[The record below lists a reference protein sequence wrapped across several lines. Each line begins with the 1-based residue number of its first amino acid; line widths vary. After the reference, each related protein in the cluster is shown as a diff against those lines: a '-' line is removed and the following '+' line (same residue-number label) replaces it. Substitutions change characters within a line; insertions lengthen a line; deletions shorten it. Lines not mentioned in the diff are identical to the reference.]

1 MRNSAP
7 LEVIGAPFT
16 MWVAPVGTAFP
27 DVDTDPDSTD
37 WTLVGSAGP
46 LNYDEAGVNVE
57 HSQSMAFWRSL
68 GDAGSR
74 KVFRSSEDLKI
85 GLALVDVTLE
95 QYSFA
100 INGNTVTPT
109 AAGVGTPGTK
119 KIGLS
124 RGFVVDTRA
133 VLLRGPS
140 PEMEDGA
147 MQYEC
152 PRAAQTGEPKPV
164 YTKDKPAMLAIEWT
178 ALVDPSA
185 SDPSEYF
192 GRIVVQTADAET

>member
-1 MRNSAP
+1 MRKSAP

-16 MWVAPVGTAFP
+16 MWVAPVGTVFP
-27 DVDTDPDSTD
+27 AVDEDPDTTD
-37 WTLVGSAGP
+37 WTLIGSAGP

-85 GLALVDVTLE
+85 GLMLVDVTLE

-109 AAGVGTPGTK
+109 AAGPGTPGTK

-178 ALVDPSA
+178 ALVDPGA

-192 GRIVVQTADAET
+192 GRIVVQTAIAET

>member
-1 MRNSAP
+1 MKNAVP
-7 LEVIGAPFT
+7 LEVLAAPFT

-27 DVDTDPDSTD
+27 DVDTVPDASD
-37 WTLVGSAGP
+37 WTLIGAAGP
-46 LNYDEAGVNVE
+46 LNYDEAGVNVD
-57 HSQSMAFWRSL
+57 HAQAMAFWRSL

-85 GLALVDVTLE
+85 GLMLVDVTLE

-100 INGNTVTPT
+100 LNGNTVTTTP
-109 AAGVGTPGTK
+109 AASGVPGTK

-124 RGFVVDTRA
+124 RGFTVDTRA

-164 YTKDKPAMLAIEWT
+164 FTKDKPAQLAIEWT
-178 ALVDPSA
+178 ALVDPDA

-192 GRIVVQTADAET
+192 GRIVVQTDAAL

>member
-1 MRNSAP
+1 MRNAVP
-7 LEVIGAPFT
+7 LEVLAAPFT

-27 DVDTDPDSTD
+27 AVDEDPDSTD
-37 WTLVGSAGP
+37 WTLIGKAGP
-46 LNYDEAGVNVE
+46 LNYDEAGVNVD
-57 HSQSMAFWRSL
+57 HAQSMAFWRSL

-74 KVFRSSEDLKI
+74 KVFRSSEDLKL
-85 GLALVDVTLE
+85 GLMLVDVTLE

-100 INGNTVTPT
+100 LNGNTVTATPA
-109 AAGVGTPGTK
+109 AAGVPGTK

-185 SDPSEYF
+185 TDPSEYF
-192 GRIVVQTADAET
+192 GRIVVQTAEAES

>member
-16 MWVAPVGTAFP
+16 MWVAPVGTVFP
-27 DVDTDPDSTD
+27 EVDQEPDSTD
-37 WTLVGSAGP
+37 WTLIGSAGP

-57 HSQSMAFWRSL
+57 HAQSMAFWRSL

-74 KVFRSSEDLKI
+74 KVFRSSEDLKM
-85 GLALVDVTLE
+85 GLLLVDVTLE

-109 AAGVGTPGTK
+109 AAGPGTPGTK

-164 YTKDKPAMLAIEWT
+164 YTKDKPAMLQIEWT
-178 ALVDPSA
+178 ALVDPDA
-185 SDPSEYF
+185 ADPSEYF
-192 GRIVVQTADAET
+192 GRIVVQTAVAS

>member
-1 MRNSAP
+1 MRNAVP
-7 LEVIGAPFT
+7 LEVLAAPFT
-16 MWVAPVGTAFP
+16 MYVAPVGTVFP
-27 DVDTDPDSTD
+27 EVDQEPDSTD
-37 WTLVGSAGP
+37 WTLVGAAGP
-46 LNYDEAGVNVE
+46 LNYDEAGVNVD

-85 GLALVDVTLE
+85 GLMLVDVTLQ

-100 INGNTVTPT
+100 LNGNTVTTTPPSS
-109 AAGVGTPGTK
+109 GVPGTK

-124 RGFVVDTRA
+124 RGFIVDTRA

-140 PEMEDGA
+140 PEMEDGV

-164 YTKDKPAMLAIEWT
+164 FTKDKPAMLAIEWT
-178 ALVDPSA
+178 ALVDPDA
-185 SDPSEYF
+185 TDPSEYF
-192 GRIVVQTADAET
+192 GRIVTQTDVAES

>member
-7 LEVIGAPFT
+7 LEVLAAPFT
-16 MWVAPVGTAFP
+16 MYVAPIGTAFP
-27 DVDTDPDSTD
+27 QVDEEPDTTD
-37 WTLVGSAGP
+37 WTLVGAAGP
-46 LNYDEAGVNVE
+46 LNYDEAGVNVD
-57 HSQSMAFWRSL
+57 HAQSMAFWRSL

-74 KVFRSSEDLKI
+74 KVFRSSEDLKM
-85 GLALVDVTLE
+85 GLLLVDVTLE

-100 INGNTVTPT
+100 LNGNTVTPT
-109 AAGVGTPGTK
+109 AAAAGVPGTK

-124 RGFVVDTRA
+124 RGFTVDTRA

-140 PEMEDGA
+140 PEMEDGV

-178 ALVDPSA
+178 ALVDPA
-185 SDPSEYF
+185 ATDPSEYF
-192 GRIVVQTADAET
+192 GRIVTQTAEAES

>member
-1 MRNSAP
+1 MRNSVP
-7 LEVIGAPFT
+7 LEVIAAPFT
-16 MWVAPVGTAFP
+16 MWVAPAGTVFP
-27 DVDTDPDSTD
+27 EVDQDPDSSD
-37 WTLVGSAGP
+37 WTLIGRAGP

-57 HSQSMAFWRSL
+57 HAQSMAFWRSL

-85 GLALVDVTLE
+85 GLMLVDVTLE

-100 INGNTVTPT
+100 LNGNVVTTTP
-109 AAGVGTPGTK
+109 AGAGVPGTK

-140 PEMEDGA
+140 PEMEDGV

-164 YTKDKPAMLAIEWT
+164 FVKDKPAQLAIEWT
-178 ALVDPSA
+178 ALVDPNA
-185 SDPSEYF
+185 ADPSEYF
-192 GRIVVQTADAET
+192 GRIVVQTAAAS

>member
-1 MRNSAP
+1 MKNAVP
-7 LEVIGAPFT
+7 LEVLAAPFT

-27 DVDTDPDSTD
+27 AVDEAPDSTD
-37 WTLVGSAGP
+37 WTLIGAAGP

-57 HSQSMAFWRSL
+57 HAQSMAFWRSL

-100 INGNTVTPT
+100 LNGNTVTPT
-109 AAGVGTPGTK
+109 AAAPGVPGTK

-124 RGFVVDTRA
+124 RGFIVDTRA

-140 PEMEDGA
+140 PEMEDGV

-164 YTKDKPAMLAIEWT
+164 FTKDKPAMLAIEWT
-178 ALVDPSA
+178 ALVDPDA

-192 GRIVVQTADAET
+192 GRIVVQTAVAES

>member
-1 MRNSAP
+1 MRNAPP
-7 LEVIGAPFT
+7 LEVVAAPFT
-16 MWVAPVGTAFP
+16 MYVAPVGTVFP
-27 DVDTDPDSTD
+27 QVDEEPDSTD

-46 LNYDEAGVNVE
+46 LNYDEAGVTINQE
-57 HSQSMAFWRSL
+57 QSLAFWRSL

-74 KVFRSSEDLKI
+74 KVFRSTEDFKI
-85 GLALVDVTLE
+85 GLLLVDVTLE

-109 AAGVGTPGTK
+109 AASAGVPGTK

-152 PRAAQTGEPKPV
+152 PRAAQTGTPAPV
-164 YTKDKPAMLAIEWT
+164 FKKDAPAMLAIEWT
-178 ALVDPSA
+178 ALVDTDATSP
-185 SDPSEYF
+185 DEYF

>member
-1 MRNSAP
+1 MRNAVP
-7 LEVIGAPFT
+7 LEVIAAPFT

-27 DVDTDPDSTD
+27 DVDQDPDSTD
-37 WTLVGSAGP
+37 WTLMGAAGP
-46 LNYDEAGVNVE
+46 LNYDEAGINVE
-57 HSQSMAFWRSL
+57 HAQSMAFWRSL

-85 GLALVDVTLE
+85 GLMLVDVTPE

-100 INGNTVTPT
+100 LNGNTVTTTP
-109 AAGVGTPGTK
+109 AAPGVPGTK

-124 RGFVVDTRA
+124 RGFTVDTRA

-140 PEMEDGA
+140 PEMEDGV

-178 ALVDPSA
+178 ALVDPDA
-185 SDPSEYF
+185 ADPSEYF
-192 GRIVVQTADAET
+192 GRIVVQTAEAES

>member
-1 MRNSAP
+1 MRNALP
-7 LEVIGAPFT
+7 LEVIAAPFT
-16 MWVAPVGTAFP
+16 MWVAPVGTVFP
-27 DVDTDPDSTD
+27 AVDEDPDTTD

-46 LNYDEAGVNVE
+46 LNYDEAGVNVDQP
-57 HSQSMAFWRSL
+57 QSMAFWRSL

-74 KVFRSSEDLKI
+74 KVFRSTEDFKMALM
-85 GLALVDVTLE
+85 LVDVTLE

-100 INGNTVTPT
+100 INGNTVTTTP
-109 AAGVGTPGTK
+109 AGVGTPGTK

-164 YTKDKPAMLAIEWT
+164 FTKDKPAMLAIEWT
-178 ALVDPSA
+178 ALVDTDA
-185 SDPSEYF
+185 TDPSEYF
-192 GRIVVQTADAET
+192 GRIVVQTAVAET

>member
-1 MRNSAP
+1 MRNSVP
-7 LEVIGAPFT
+7 LEVIAAPFT
-16 MWVAPVGTAFP
+16 MYVAPVGTAFP
-27 DVDTDPDSTD
+27 QVHETPDASD
-37 WTLVGSAGP
+37 WTLVGAGGP
-46 LNYDEAGVNVE
+46 LNYDEAGVNVD

-74 KVFRSSEDLKI
+74 KVFRSNEDLKI

-100 INGNTVTPT
+100 LNGNSVTATP
-109 AAGVGTPGTK
+109 AGAGVPGTK

-140 PEMEDGA
+140 PEMEDGV

-164 YTKDKPAMLAIEWT
+164 YTKDKPAMLGIEWT
-178 ALVDPSA
+178 ALVDPDA
-185 SDPSEYF
+185 TDPSEYF
-192 GRIVVQTADAET
+192 GRIVVQTAVAL

>member
-1 MRNSAP
+1 MRNSVP
-7 LEVIGAPFT
+7 LEVLAAPFS
-16 MWVAPVGTAFP
+16 MYVAPVGTVFP
-27 DVDTDPDSTD
+27 DVDQVPDPSD
-37 WTLVGSAGP
+37 WTLIGAAGP

-57 HSQSMAFWRSL
+57 HAQSMAFWRSL

-85 GLALVDVTLE
+85 GLMLVDVTPE

-100 INGNTVTPT
+100 LNGNDVTATP
-109 AAGVGTPGTK
+109 ASSGVPGTK

-124 RGFVVDTRA
+124 RGFTVDTRA

-140 PEMEDGA
+140 PEMEDGT

-164 YTKDKPAMLAIEWT
+164 FTKDKPAMLAIEWT
-178 ALVDPSA
+178 ALVDPDA

-192 GRIVVQTADAET
+192 GRIVVQTAVAGA